1 VLRFN
6 SFYHIIIT
14 DKNQD
19 MKVALL
25 QNVAGLGKAD
35 EIKNV
40 SDGYARN
47 FLFPKHLAVQVNDH
61 VLNEIKVRKNKADK
75 EVELD
80 LKEQQNLASRLD
92 GIELVIKEKASATGV
107 LYASVNPQK
116 ISTELAKLKFNIDKS
131 QIENKQVKEAGSYEY
146 KIKLRHGLEPRIN
159 VVVEITKN

>member
-1 VLRFN
+1 
-6 SFYHIIIT
+6 
-14 DKNQD
+14 
-19 MKVALL
+19 
-25 QNVAGLGKAD
+25 
-35 EIKNV
+35 
-40 SDGYARN
+40 
-47 FLFPKHLAVQVNDH
+47 